1 MKVCRGTRVTE
12 GLENAWVG
20 KASTTSISCSCQ
32 RKGLGLIWLQS
43 RKFKYSLQGTFLSK
57 DCSCLA
63 HKGIMRVWKLEFS
76 NQFSLHRSLWLTR
89 AQILLCRAVPRA
101 DRLFYV
107 LVASSDVP
115 GMSLCPSQGHW
126 QHLLRY
132 LLRRDST
139 DWPQATQEA
148 PKPCVC
154 SNASSR
160 RSYCSNCMCC
170 INAQSPDDMAKMDL
184 AYKSNIVFIKKCC
197 KKSNTPWPHFSKIKS
212 AKNELIFPYYFWKSI
227 HNWLNPACHWA

>member
-1 MKVCRGTRVTE
+1 MKVCRGIRVTE

-20 KASTTSISCSCQ
+20 KASTTSTSCPCQ

-101 DRLFYV
+101 DRF
-107 LVASSDVP
+107 SMCWWP
-115 GMSLCPSQGHW
+115 PQMSLACPCAPAKVTGSTSSGTSSEGTTQTGH
-126 QHLLRY
+126 R
-132 LLRRDST
+132 
-139 DWPQATQEA
+139 P
-148 PKPCVC
+148 PK
-154 SNASSR
+154 R
-160 RSYCSNCMCC
+160 L
-170 INAQSPDDMAKMDL
+170 QSPAC
-184 AYKSNIVFIKKCC
+184 AQTPAQGGATAVIVCAA
-197 KKSNTPWPHFSKIKS
+197 SMPRALMTWPRWI
-212 AKNELIFPYYFWKSI
+212 
-227 HNWLNPACHWA
+227 